1 MRRLVL
7 LALAGLGLQLTLV
20 ASASAQAWLP
30 PKGEAW
36 FSLGW
41 AHQITIDHFFSE
53 GQRLQQGHI
62 LTDSVMSDAGYAV
75 TDRLTLRVNLP
86 YVASVYHGTYAHYYP
101 LDDGSTH
108 GTLTDF
114 RFGARF
120 NVLKDP
126 VALTPFVDGMVPS
139 HHYEYFGHSI
149 AGADL
154 KQLLVGLSFGWRAT
168 PFLPRAY
175 LHGRYSYAFV
185 EKVIG
190 ISHNRSNLDLQLG
203 YFVTPRLQLYALGM
217 GQETYGGL
225 FLDVPTIKATWTA
238 ADFHYHG
245 QVSRSDLL
253 GVGGGAVFQLTP
265 TLDVSASYLS
275 TVAGRNDHA
284 INSLVS
290 VGMTLGFSPRQ
301 VIRRLTAPPPSTD
314 PGGANP

>member
-20 ASASAQAWLP
+20 AGASAQAWLP

-36 FSLGW
+36 FSLGL
-41 AHQITIDHFFSE
+41 AHQITIDHFFSK

-62 LTDSVMSDAGYAV
+62 LTDSVMSDAGFAV
-75 TDRLTLRVNLP
+75 SDRLTLRMSLP
-86 YVASVYHGTYAHYYP
+86 YVASVYHGTNAHYYP

-126 VALTPFVDGMVPS
+126 VALTPFVDGLVPS

-149 AGADL
+149 AGSDL
-154 KQLLVGLSFGWRAT
+154 KQLLVGLSFGWRAA
-168 PFLPRAY
+168 PFLPKAY
-175 LHGRYSYAFV
+175 LQGRYSYAFV
-185 EKVIG
+185 EKVLD

-203 YFVTPRLQLYALGM
+203 YFVTPRLQLFAVGM
-217 GQETYGGL
+217 GQKTHGGL
-225 FLDVPTIKATWTA
+225 VLDRSIVPTWTA
-238 ADFHYHG
+238 AEFHAHG
-245 QVSRSDLL
+245 QVNRSDLL
-253 GVGGGAVFQLTP
+253 GVGGGADLQLT
-265 TLDVSASYLS
+265 TILDVSASYLS

-290 VGMTLGFSPRQ
+290 VGFTVGFSPRQ
-301 VIRRLTAPPPSTD
+301 VIRRLTAPPASTD
-314 PGGANP
+314 LDGGN